1 MNKERGWKFHSGY
14 KRWEGAHGHGKYAVQ
29 KMKHGGWVLMSVPCF
44 GNPEV
49 IASYPSKEI
58 AMKEAEKL
66 SGL

>member
-1 MNKERGWKFHSGY
+1 MNKEMGWKFHSGY
-14 KRWEGAHGHGKYAVQ
+14 KWWEGAHGHGKYAVQ
-29 KMKHGGWVLMSVPCF
+29 KMKHGRWVLMSVPWF